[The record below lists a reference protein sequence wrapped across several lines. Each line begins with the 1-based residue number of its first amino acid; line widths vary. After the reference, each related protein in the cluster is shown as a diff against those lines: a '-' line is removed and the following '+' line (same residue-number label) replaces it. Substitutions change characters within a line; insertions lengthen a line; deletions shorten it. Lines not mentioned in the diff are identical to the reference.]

1 MNGGP
6 PWLTLFCKAGQPL
19 PCSSR
24 STITLVSTV
33 IKACPRMG
41 MPRSHRDQQCRAKT
55 RQAGLAQR
63 PDRRAQQR
71 SAPFTHGPGRGSS
84 PRIHRP
90 SPIHGCRST
99 HRQDRTGVRRRRPCA
114 NCSSAG
120 VLGQSRGS
128 GASALLPAEGLV
140 RPGGWVLDRFE
151 MGEHVGAAE
160 HGGDLLLQLFAEV
173 MAPLHTPVAR
183 HKHVQ

>member
-6 PWLTLFCKAGQPL
+6 PWLTLVCKGGQPRALQQQIDHHFGVNSEQGL
-19 PCSSR
+19 PAHGNASISSGSTVPSRDAPGRNRSETR
-24 STITLVSTV
+24 STRPAAIGSVHPWARPRVVS
-33 IKACPRMG
+33 
-41 MPRSHRDQQCRAKT
+41 SHPSAIANPWMSIHSQARQNGSQKT
-55 RQAGLAQR
+55 RESEG
-63 PDRRAQQR
+63 
-71 SAPFTHGPGRGSS
+71 
-84 PRIHRP
+84 
-90 SPIHGCRST
+90 
-99 HRQDRTGVRRRRPCA
+99 
-114 NCSSAG
+114 SAG

-128 GASALLPAEGLV
+128 GASALLPAEGLI